1 MGATAEE
8 LLEFLID
15 SARYGDTDDVKVA
28 IQEKV
33 AVDGQD
39 SNGRTGKLCL
49 EEQQQRQQRTLAA
62 AVAAA
67 AAAGA
72 AA

>member
-1 MGATAEE
+1 MGATTEE

-39 SNGRTGKLCL
+39 SNGRTGKLCS
-49 EEQQQRQQRTLAA
+49 EQQ
-62 AVAAA
+62 
-67 AAAGA
+67 
-72 AA
+72 